1 MSLQYCLRQG
11 ALKQA
16 AASGMDYSGLA
27 KNIADKFPQLS
38 PQLQLAARHVLDR
51 PDDVALMSM
60 RGLAANAGVHPS
72 TMVRLARALTFSSYN
87 DFRATFQHRLRSHP
101 SDFTGRAQELQ
112 ARVGGQSATVV
123 GDVLDAAVGNL
134 GESFGANATD
144 RFVSCAEAIAGGQQ
158 LFVAGQRSC
167 FSVAHYFHY
176 VYSMFRTNSLLLD
189 GHGGTFAD
197 RMRGFGKG
205 DVLFAISF
213 EPYSQ
218 QTVQA
223 VEYAMDIGGD
233 AVVLTDSMV
242 SPLVSKAEHAL
253 IIKNESP
260 SFFQSVAS
268 AMAAVEALI
277 ALMVLGDGKAALSAI
292 EHSEEQLQ
300 RFDAY
305 WNRPQDS
312 RRAGRRPAR

>member
-1 MSLQYCLRQG
+1 
-11 ALKQA
+11 
-16 AASGMDYSGLA
+16 MDYTGLA

-60 RGLAANAGVHPS
+60 RGLASNAGVHPS

-87 DFRATFQHRLRSHP
+87 EFRATFQHRLRSQP
-101 SDFTGRAQELQ
+101 SDFAGRAQELQ
-112 ARVGGQSATVV
+112 ARVGDQSTTVV

-134 GESFGANATD
+134 GESFAVNGPD
-144 RFVSCAEAIAGGQQ
+144 RFVSCAETMAGGQQ
-158 LFVAGQRSC
+158 LYVAGQRSC
-167 FSVAHYFHY
+167 YSVAHYFHY

-189 GHGGTFAD
+189 GGGGTFAD

-213 EPYSQ
+213 EPYSH
-218 QTVQA
+218 QTVLA
-223 VEYAMDIGGD
+223 VEYARDNGGD

-242 SPLVSKAEHAL
+242 SPLVDKAEHTL

-292 EHSEEQLQ
+292 EHSEEQLL

-305 WNRPQDS
+305 WNRPQAS
-312 RRAGRRPAR
+312 RQAGRRPAL